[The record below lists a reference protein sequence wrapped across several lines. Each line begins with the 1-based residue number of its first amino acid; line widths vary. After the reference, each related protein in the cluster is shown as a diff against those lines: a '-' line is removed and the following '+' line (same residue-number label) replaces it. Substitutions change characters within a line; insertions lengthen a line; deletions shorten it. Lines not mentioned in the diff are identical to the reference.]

1 MNHSTSNTFHA
12 ASDKLMGPISM
23 RGDYISSYA
32 PKAWWASRF
41 IAVVLGIIT
50 VFLTLGSMA
59 NGNSLATTINGLLNL
74 WIGFVFLRLF
84 LMLIR
89 ICIESAVVVSK
100 LRE

>member
-23 RGDYISSYA
+23 RGDYISSCA

-50 VFLTLGSMA
+50 VFLTLDSMA
-59 NGNSLATTINGLLNL
+59 KGTLANTINGLLNL

-89 ICIESAVVVSK
+89 IFLESAVVVSEM
-100 LRE
+100 RE